1 MFEASGNLGFGDIP
15 HIHRFVAQVST
26 MNESFL
32 LSHEFDKMMTPT
44 LWLLK
49 TNTENIHFCRLLMEV
64 PMGEGEFPTVGLLRC
79 IEACYFGLQYSH
91 QC

>member
-1 MFEASGNLGFGDIP
+1 MGFGDIP
-15 HIHRFVAQVST
+15 DIHRFVAQVST

-32 LSHEFDKMMTPT
+32 LSHEFDKMKTPT